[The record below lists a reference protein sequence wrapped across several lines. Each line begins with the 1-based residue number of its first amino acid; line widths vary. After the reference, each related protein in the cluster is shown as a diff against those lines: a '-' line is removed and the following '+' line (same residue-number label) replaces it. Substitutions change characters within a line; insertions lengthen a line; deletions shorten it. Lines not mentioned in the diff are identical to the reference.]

1 MAKPSWCRPVAGFL
15 PDPHDCSTTGSATGT
30 MPRLSVAGD
39 NTQTPTGRGPP
50 HRDKTGKRRPCTSAM
65 VSDLRVK
72 GDGVLM
78 LAIQFGTQWGVA
90 LGVVVLLVLTFTV
103 RRARSSSDRTRLG
116 L

>member
-1 MAKPSWCRPVAGFL
+1 
-15 PDPHDCSTTGSATGT
+15 
-30 MPRLSVAGD
+30 
-39 NTQTPTGRGPP
+39 
-50 HRDKTGKRRPCTSAM
+50 M

-72 GDGVLM
+72 GDGVVM